1 MPRGVYKRKRKK
13 QYGPKPLSPGSYD
26 VKIAEERTDS
36 RRNMFVQQIISS
48 IQNQL
53 NLLREITN
61 G

>member
-1 MPRGVYKRKRKK
+1 MPRGVYKRKKK
-13 QYGPKPLSPGSYD
+13 TFAKELYRGVSYD
-26 VKIAEERTDS
+26 RPTAKERADS
-36 RRNMFVQQIISS
+36 RKHMFVQQIISS

>member
-1 MPRGVYKRKRKK
+1 MPRGVYKRKKYLAFRR
-13 QYGPKPLSPGSYD
+13 QMEPTE
-26 VKIAEERTDS
+26 EERTDTKKQ
-36 RRNMFVQQIISS
+36 MLVQQLISS